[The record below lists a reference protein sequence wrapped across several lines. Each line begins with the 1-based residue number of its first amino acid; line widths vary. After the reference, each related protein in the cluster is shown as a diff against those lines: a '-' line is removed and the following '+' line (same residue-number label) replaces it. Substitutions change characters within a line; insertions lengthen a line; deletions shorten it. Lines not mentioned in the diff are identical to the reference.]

1 MISEIPVN
9 ILRFILLL
17 LVQVLV
23 LDGIQLNPLIH
34 IYVFPLFI
42 LLLPFQ
48 TPRLLLLF
56 TGFAAGLSLDFLVGS
71 PGMHA
76 ATCVLLAYAR
86 PALINVIT
94 PKGTDFEISPH
105 IYTQGISWFAI
116 YISIATATYLFYY
129 FIIEAGTFYNLFWL
143 LVKLLLSTAA
153 SVLFMVIFLYL
164 FSARKKRRFT

>member
-9 ILRFILLL
+9 IVRFLLL
-17 LVQVLV
+17 LLAQVLV
-23 LDGIQLNPLIH
+23 LNSMQLSPLVGIH
-34 IYVFPLFI
+34 VFPLFI

-56 TGFAAGLSLDFLVGS
+56 IGFGAGLTLDFLVGS

-76 ATCVLLAYAR
+76 AASVLLAFAR

-116 YISIATATYLFYY
+116 YLSIATVTYLFYY
-129 FIIEAGTFYNLFWL
+129 FIIEAGTFYNIFWL
-143 LVKLLLSTAA
+143 LVKVVLSTAA
-153 SVLFMVIFLYL
+153 SVFFMVIFLYL